1 MDKEIAM
8 LKTSIIAAVLIGLIS
23 ALAGC
28 NGAYMY
34 QEETALDRN
43 WGRSYET
50 AKYNQMLNTDAGQNL
65 DPVEGLDGVPA
76 GYSVEKY
83 QDTFKEDQSQETIN
97 ILKLQ

>member
-1 MDKEIAM
+1 MF
-8 LKTSIIAAVLIGLIS
+8 KTMTIAAVLVGLVF

-50 AKYNQMLNTDAGQNL
+50 AKYNQMLNPDAAQNL
-65 DPVEGLDGVPA
+65 DPVEGLDGSA
-76 GYSVEKY
+76 GAHGIEKY
-83 QDTFKEDQSQETIN
+83 QNSFKEVNQEEVVN